1 MVIILSKADTLIS
14 WAEGQIGTA
23 EDPKGSNNVRYNTVY
38 YGRQISGSAYQW
50 CMAFVWVGFK
60 ECGLGDLFM
69 DGGKTASC
77 TTLMRWAKANGQWVT
92 KDFVK
97 GDIILFQFDT
107 DDYADHVGIFT
118 GNKSGTSLICIEGNT
133 NDKVARVARQ
143 PGIILGAY
151 RPKWDDTVDE
161 DINVPTKEPA
171 TSSILPELKFGD
183 KGEAVRSMQ
192 QLLIAKGFYC
202 GPYAD
207 DGEIGSATQL
217 AIKNFQSD
225 RKLDADGICGEKTWY
240 KLING

>member
-1 MVIILSKADTLIS
+1 MSKADTLIS

-60 ECGLGDLFM
+60 ETGLGNLFM

-77 TTLMRWAKANGQWVT
+77 TALMRWAKANGQWVT
-92 KDFVK
+92 GDFAK
-97 GDIILFQFDT
+97 GDIILFQFDS
-107 DDYADHVGIFT
+107 DDFADHVGIYT

-143 PGIILGAY
+143 PSIILGAY
-151 RPKWDDTVDE
+151 RPKWDDTTDD
-161 DINVPTKEPA
+161 DINVPTKP
-171 TSSILPELKFGD
+171 TTGILPELKFGD
-183 KGEAVRSMQ
+183 KSEAVRSMQ

-202 GPYAD
+202 GPYGD

-217 AIKNFQSD
+217 AIKNFQRD
-225 RKLDADGICGEKTWY
+225 RGLDVDGICGDKTWNR
-240 KLING
+240 LING